1 MLLPIVICVCV
12 CMCVQVAVSNGRG
25 STLGNTATAITE
37 EGSELVFSPIYPIF
51 HLLSLPSSPSLPLF
65 IACFFFLHAEVA
77 FSCCILYSLPLSLS
91 PSSLSL
97 LSLPLSLLT
106 TLSTPFCLPL
116 HTMHASAIK

>member
-51 HLLSLPSSPSLPLF
+51 HLLSLPSSFYCL
-65 IACFFFLHAEVA
+65 FFLSACR
-77 FSCCILYSLPLSLS
+77 SC
-91 PSSLSL
+91 
-97 LSLPLSLLT
+97 
-106 TLSTPFCLPL
+106 F
-116 HTMHASAIK
+116 